1 MAIDVVDNDALGAY
15 STCVKDLEF
24 NVKQEKSWAVGH
36 GGTDKKVEGYDRT
49 RYNSDS
55 TNTAVLL

>member
-24 NVKQEKSWAVGH
+24 NVKQEKKLGGWSWRDGQ
-36 GGTDKKVEGYDRT
+36 E
-49 RYNSDS
+49 S
-55 TNTAVLL
+55 